1 MVEIGYKL
9 GSEKYPPLE
18 LVRNAK
24 RAEDAGFDFAMISD
38 HYHPWI
44 NKEGNSPF
52 VCCTLG
58 GISQET
64 ESIHVATGVT

>member
-24 RAEDAGFDFAMISD
+24 RAEDAGLQ
-38 HYHPWI
+38 
-44 NKEGNSPF
+44 N
-52 VCCTLG
+52 L
-58 GISQET
+58 
-64 ESIHVATGVT
+64 